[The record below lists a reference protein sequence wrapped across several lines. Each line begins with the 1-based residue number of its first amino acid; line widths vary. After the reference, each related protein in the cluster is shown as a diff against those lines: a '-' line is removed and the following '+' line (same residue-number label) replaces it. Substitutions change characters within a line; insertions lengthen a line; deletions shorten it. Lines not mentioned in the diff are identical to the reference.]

1 MAKGKEGSSNKIT
14 FGVRR
19 KNKAKKSRGPK
30 DKPVKPYKGQGR

>member
-1 MAKGKEGSSNKIT
+1 MAKGKDNNSNKIV

-30 DKPVKPYKGQGR
+30 DKNVKKYKGQGR